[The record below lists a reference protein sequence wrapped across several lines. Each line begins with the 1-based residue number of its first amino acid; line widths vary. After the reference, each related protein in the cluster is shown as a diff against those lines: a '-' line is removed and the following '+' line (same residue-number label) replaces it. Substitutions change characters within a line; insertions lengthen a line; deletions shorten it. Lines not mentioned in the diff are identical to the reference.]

1 MADQPNIPAMLL
13 SPPSP
18 TGEYGDDFVR
28 KVQDRIED
36 GKRNAPEILKLVALN
51 AELARK

>member
-1 MADQPNIPAMLL
+1 MTDQLNLPIMLPPN
-13 SPPSP
+13 P

-28 KVQDRIED
+28 KVQDRIEE

-51 AELARK
+51 AELARQ